1 MNLVGRF
8 QGYLVFCLPKKLY
21 KLIYSSPMKK
31 LLVSIFIFI
40 VGVGIFSHDT
50 LIRLYQGAAVYFHSK
65 NHLGYYQLKHN
76 HHIEDITESLK
87 SDPQIPLKLRQ
98 PLLDGKRRIYIFK
111 YLSDGNEVAG
121 YLSLLTQGEHPAIIF
136 LRGGNGKFGILRP
149 NNTFSY
155 IDGYNVIGT
164 LYRGNLYKGAD
175 EFGGNDIN
183 DIENLIKFLPQLE
196 QYTNKQL
203 KPPFS
208 MIGVSRG
215 AMQMLVS
222 LSRSN
227 LVKNNVETAVSI
239 SGNVD
244 LSTTAKLR
252 PEMKYMFE
260 KKFNAQNRFNDFQS
274 WLNYRNPV
282 SLINQL
288 NPSLNV
294 LMLYGLKD
302 NRVSIE
308 EQHNLYSALRKT
320 VRKVEFI
327 KLPDAGHGM
336 DEHLD
341 EVKQMVVKFLSN
353 KQ

>member
-1 MNLVGRF
+1 
-8 QGYLVFCLPKKLY
+8 
-21 KLIYSSPMKK
+21 MKK
-31 LLVSIFIFI
+31 LLISTFILI

-50 LIRLYQGAAVYFHSK
+50 LVRLYQGAAIYFHSK
-65 NHLGYYQLKHN
+65 NHLSYFKLKQN
-76 HHIEDITESLK
+76 QDIEDITDRLK
-87 SDPQIPLKLRQ
+87 NDSQIPLKLRQ

-111 YLSDGNEVAG
+111 YLSDGKEVAG
-121 YLSLLTQGEHPAIIF
+121 YLSLLTQGEHPSIIF

-155 IDGYNVIGT
+155 MEGYNVIGT
-164 LYRGNLYKGAD
+164 LYRGNLYEGED

-183 DIENLIKFLPQLE
+183 DVENLIKFTPQLE
-196 QYTNKQL
+196 QHTNKQI

-215 AMQMLVS
+215 AMQMFVS

-227 LVKNNVETAVSI
+227 LVKNNVQTAVSI

-244 LSTTAKLR
+244 INTTTKLR

-260 KKFNAQNRFNDFQS
+260 KKFNNQKQFNDFQR

-294 LMLYGLKD
+294 LMIYGLKD
-302 NRVSIE
+302 NRVPIE
-308 EQHNLYSALRKT
+308 EQNNFYNALKKT
-320 VRKVEFI
+320 RRKVEFI

-341 EVKQMVVKFLSN
+341 EVKKLIVKFLSH